1 MLINYICLSNFS
13 KFCPL
18 CKKIVLSRQ
27 CRPIFL
33 SKKQSIVPK
42 SAATIDAQIETES
55 NNEIQSTSPDT
66 MDNNESAKLVD
77 SVEQNQ
83 AIEDNQA
90 DVDDTI
96 LNQSF
101 DVSSSG
107 ELQSNLDAQV
117 TVPVLNA
124 AIEPTIFVELPEN
137 YKPAAK
143 KNVSTEFPK
152 VVLERIPLEGIK
164 NIEGERGEEGDDDD
178 DDDDDDD
185 IHLDAVA
192 YMTDSGSED
201 EQPVRKTARIQK
213 RPNRLVYSN
222 LRCCVCNKKFET
234 IDSNT
239 LNAIEKGT
247 VCSLQCLFALN

>member
-1 MLINYICLSNFS
+1 MILLINYICQSNFS

-33 SKKQSIVPK
+33 SKKQSIGPK

-55 NNEIQSTSPDT
+55 NNETQSDT

-77 SVEQNQ
+77 SVEPNQ
-83 AIEDNQA
+83 AIDGNQT

-101 DVSSSG
+101 DVSNSD
-107 ELQSNLDAQV
+107 ELQINVDAQV
-117 TVPVLNA
+117 IDSVLNA

-137 YKPAAK
+137 HGPAAK
-143 KNVSTEFPK
+143 QNVSTEFPK
-152 VVLERIPLEGIK
+152 VVLERIPLKEIN
-164 NIEGERGEEGDDDD
+164 NIEGEREKEG

-185 IHLDAVA
+185 IHLDTVA

-201 EQPVRKTARIQK
+201 EPAVRKTARIQK

-222 LRCCVCNKKFET
+222 LRCCVCNKKFES
-234 IDSNT
+234 IDSNM
-239 LNAIEKGT
+239 LNAIENDT